1 MKAEK
6 QIKIASGTAF
16 ALSFV
21 ILLAPPLFVADKIN
35 KGESVTWQSALLFMG
50 LTYIILILP
59 LATLCWVFAWSLK
72 RRKRK
77 TALILFILQVIW
89 AIGSVITNPLLL
101 PIEIAVVVLL
111 LQGILGLRKLQEVS
125 SSPVPD

>member
-6 QIKIASGTAF
+6 QIKIARGTAF

-35 KGESVTWQSALLFMG
+35 KGESVTWQFALLFMG
-50 LTYIILILP
+50 LMYILMSP
-59 LATLCWVFAWSLK
+59 LFALCLVYAWSLK
-72 RRKRK
+72 RRKQK
-77 TALILFILQVIW
+77 TAIVFFSLHVIW
-89 AIGSVITNPLLL
+89 SIGTVITNSLLL
-101 PIEIAVVVLL
+101 PIEIAVVALL
-111 LQGILGLRKLQEVS
+111 LQGILGLRKLQAVS